1 MIAMQTPTSGMP
13 TGDWQFWV
21 VTIVALLALIAAF
34 RALAPKRKSKSR
46 GVSTSLTIEGDSP
59 RTRRKRKS

>member
-1 MIAMQTPTSGMP
+1 MQPPTTGMP

-21 VTIVALLALIAAF
+21 VTIIALLALIAAF
-34 RALAPKRKSKSR
+34 KALAPKRRSKSR

-59 RTRRKRKS
+59 RSRRRRRS